1 MIKNYHYLY
10 FILKIINLCKQKNV
24 FCLLLLPI
32 AGLKEFHFRREGM
45 KECNHTSS
53 FPSLAVE
60 AKKDE

>member
-32 AGLKEFHFRREGM
+32 AGLKELHFAGER
-45 KECNHTSS
+45 
-53 FPSLAVE
+53 V
-60 AKKDE
+60 